1 MDKPRDILIAPSIL
15 AADFSR
21 LADEVAKVEA
31 AGADMLHVDV
41 MDGHFVPNISIG
53 VPVVNS
59 LARCTELTLDTHLM
73 IEDPAKYAAAFVE
86 AGAGIITF
94 HIEAARQPNDL
105 IQRIRDLG
113 AKVGVSLNPDTPAEA
128 ILAIIGDVD
137 LVLVMTVFPGFGGQS
152 FMHECLPK
160 IEVIAEHLTA
170 EQWLEVDGGIGPL
183 TAAEAVSAGANG
195 LVAGTWIF
203 GAANAAEAVVGMR
216 RVARR
221 AARDRAQRMEASS

>member
-15 AADFSR
+15 AADFGR

-59 LARCTELTLDTHLM
+59 LARCTDLTLDTHLM

-94 HIEAARQPNDL
+94 HIEAARQPHDL

-128 ILAIIGDVD
+128 ILEIIGDVD

-183 TAAEAVSAGANG
+183 TAAEAVSAGANV
-195 LVAGTWIF
+195 LVAGTSIF